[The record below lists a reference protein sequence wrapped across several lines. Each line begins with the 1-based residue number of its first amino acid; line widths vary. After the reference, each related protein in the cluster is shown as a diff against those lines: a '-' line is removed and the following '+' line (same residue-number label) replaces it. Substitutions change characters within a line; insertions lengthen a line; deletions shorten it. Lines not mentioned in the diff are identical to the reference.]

1 MSGRELFTRHPAN
14 PILTAADWP
23 YPVNVVFNPAAAQLG
38 DTTVVLARV
47 EDLRGISHLTVAS
60 SANGVDGWVVD
71 PEPLLSARG
80 RESRASSGGSRI
92 RASSTSPSS
101 AAG

>member
-1 MSGRELFTRHPAN
+1 MSRRELFTRHPAN

-47 EDLRGISHLTVAS
+47 EDLRG
-60 SANGVDGWVVD
+60 
-71 PEPLLSARG
+71 
-80 RESRASSGGSRI
+80 SRI
-92 RASSTSPSS
+92 
-101 AAG
+101 